1 MHSNSK
7 WLGGPFVC
15 VNLYHGR
22 RPLVRAHNTYT
33 SSSVLTCTVSLRALM
48 GLKKIRGAIAFLIA
62 AECVLS
68 EIAREVR
75 VRGSF
80 GEQLARG
87 VQEQSE
93 IRMLLFGNVGFS

>member
-1 MHSNSK
+1 MAR
-7 WLGGPFVC
+7 GPVRLRKPLPRTTPSRPGSQHLYVQQC
-15 VNLYHGR
+15 TNLHCKPASIDG
-22 RPLVRAHNTYT
+22 
-33 SSSVLTCTVSLRALM
+33 SE
-48 GLKKIRGAIAFLIA
+48 KKRGAIAFLIA